1 MLDGY
6 HDSEWDL
13 ALGAV
18 RGYRWWHVVP
28 RFEDGTL
35 LTAEVSLIGNAGGEW
50 QSSELVA
57 KCSGQVYNGPMV
69 MEEHRSP
76 HPDCQCGIYADWKP
90 YALTAET
97 FSYEE
102 FKGRMF
108 GVIEGSGRTII
119 GTEGFRCE
127 NARIIAGVL
136 TDGNKNRDILGV
148 PLAGSLDELLEMCP
162 IQVPDYVTANA

>member
-13 ALGAV
+13 GLGTV

-28 RFEDGTL
+28 KFEDDTL
-35 LTAEVSLIGNAGGEW
+35 LTAQVSLIGNAGGEW
-50 QSSELVA
+50 TSPELIA
-57 KCSGQVYNGPMV
+57 KCSGQIYNGPMV

-90 YALTAET
+90 YPSFAEI
-97 FSYEE
+97 FSSGYYT
-102 FKGRMF
+102 GRMF

-127 NARIIAGVL
+127 NARMIAGVL
-136 TDGNKNRDILGV
+136 VGGTKKRDILGV
-148 PLAGSLDELLEMCP
+148 PLASSLDELLEMYP
-162 IQVPDYVTANA
+162 VQVPDYVTANA